1 MKAPLRTKEQN
12 SIIDESEQLTN
23 QTTQAMSLHNLRHV
37 GGTLVGPRRYSLF
50 TPRKALLH
58 DTMEANE
65 NIYNEGGSDT
75 HHVIYLHAG
84 QVFAGLRPAKKSE
97 RLVLDVDTQP
107 IPLPAKIP
115 VTDEQTKRR
124 IYDLAFATLKYQ
136 TLLEDMLVDSGYY
149 SYNTVPDENHSLIMV
164 ILCDMISRQFM
175 KLPKTRDDPIIP
187 YIQEIEEDLIAHTTK
202 LNASLARNRIKFQ
215 ARSVEH
221 LLPEAVREREKCG
234 SQIPTYAWVNELKLS
249 VVDVIAELEEDGY
262 QKLGCL
268 DLLEEYTFA
277 KDTHCCNVL
286 VFSAQQREELSA
298 HNLVKSG
305 ALVIQDKTS
314 CLGPHSLKSLLN
326 DGEDIIHTMVGS
338 GWTTAHIASIC
349 NQDKSIIYACGVKT
363 EERFEQL
370 TSNME
375 RLGIHNV
382 KLILEDFCELDYMD
396 PRFKNVKLALVT
408 PQDSRSGIT
417 NPVEYII
424 HEGEDASILREL
436 SQENTDED
444 KLDGLV
450 SRHMDTLKHAMKF
463 SKVQAVV
470 YTTCSIHEAENEN
483 VVTKVTE
490 YLNSRN
496 NGSKNSFRLIPPV
509 LPLTP
514 KDLENQSSAKFLK
527 IDPSPLMGGCFVAVI
542 SREDEAL
549 TASDI
554 IARAAAKG
562 LCDTPEGNDNNDE
575 EKPKSKRRS
584 SKSKGISPKSSK
596 SNLTKKGS
604 LKHIRSSK
612 SSFTSKLSD
621 SSSGSSTPPN
631 TTQRKTRIIRT
642 ASDMFAHHFTN
653 SSESG
658 GDVRLLPEGV
668 PLTQATI
675 QRIQTK
681 VQITQPHQEVLPH
694 PKPFV

>member
-1 MKAPLRTKEQN
+1 
-12 SIIDESEQLTN
+12 
-23 QTTQAMSLHNLRHV
+23 MSLFIPRHV
-37 GGTLVGPRRYSLF
+37 GGGLVGPRRYHSLY
-50 TPRKALLH
+50 TPRKPLLH
-58 DTMEANE
+58 GTMEANE
-65 NIYNEGGSDT
+65 NIYNDDDLGNANT
-75 HHVIYLHAG
+75 HHIVYLHAG

-97 RLVLDVDTQP
+97 RLVLDVETRP
-107 IPLPAKIP
+107 TSIPAKIP
-115 VTDEQTKRR
+115 VMDEQTKRR

-149 SYNTVPDENHSLIMV
+149 SYNTIPDENHSLIMV
-164 ILCDMISRQFM
+164 ILCDMISRHFA

-234 SQIPTYAWVNELKLS
+234 SQIPTYAWVNELKSS
-249 VVDVIAELEEDGY
+249 VANVVAELEEDGY

-277 KDTHCCNVL
+277 KDTHCSNVL

-298 HNLVKSG
+298 HDLVKSG
-305 ALVIQDKTS
+305 SLIIQDKTS

-326 DGEDIIHTMVGS
+326 EGEDILHTMVGS
-338 GWTTAHIASIC
+338 GWTTAHIATLC
-349 NQDKSIIYACGVKT
+349 NQEKSTIYACGVKT
-363 EERFEQL
+363 DEKLDQL
-370 TSNME
+370 TINME

-382 KLILEDFCELDYMD
+382 KLIKEDFFELQHTD

-463 SKVQAVV
+463 PRVQAVV

-490 YLNSRN
+490 YLNARNAGSRN
-496 NGSKNSFRLIPPV
+496 NFRLIPPV
-509 LPLTP
+509 LPLTQ
-514 KDLENQSSAKFLK
+514 KDLENQTSDRFLK
-527 IDPSPLMGGCFVAVI
+527 INPSPLMGGCFVAVI

-554 IARAAAKG
+554 LARAAAKG
-562 LCDTPEGNDNNDE
+562 LCDTPEGNNNNEE
-575 EKPKSKRRS
+575 EKAKSKRRS

-596 SNLTKKGS
+596 SNLNKKTPTK
-604 LKHIRSSK
+604 HMRSSK
-612 SSFTSKLSD
+612 SSLTSKISD
-621 SSSGSSTPPN
+621 SSSGTSPPA
-631 TTQRKTRIIRT
+631 TTQRKSRIVRT
-642 ASDMFAHHFTN
+642 ASDPSIVQGDMFAHHFN
-653 SSESG
+653 KHPSDSG
-658 GDVRLLPEGV
+658 EDIVRMAPEGV
-668 PLTQATI
+668 PQTQATI
-675 QRIQTK
+675 QRIQPK
-681 VQITQPHQEVLPH
+681 VLITQPHQAVISH